1 MKFST
6 KSTMKFITT
15 MAFGMMSVLAFGQS
29 EGQNLVPNGSF
40 EQVGKKP
47 KKLGSIEN
55 ATGWVSP
62 TGVRAD
68 LFSGS
73 KVPDIAVPENV
84 YGKESALDGSNYAG
98 IVGFSYGNKLPRS
111 YVMARLEA
119 PMKKG
124 MRYCV
129 KFNVSLAEAS
139 KYASNNIGAKLSKKP
154 FGTDSKV
161 SIIEEPSLL
170 HFNNDHKIMSARYN
184 WTEVCGLYQAEG
196 GEKYITLGNFL
207 SDEETKST
215 RMKKDPKVKVTQT
228 IAAYYYLDNISVV
241 LLGDDESCSCQAD
254 DGSNEYSKTIYQ
266 RVFKV
271 DEDMTAEEKIELH
284 QVFFAFGKRK
294 ITEQGKASLDL
305 IAAELTANPDY
316 KLEIAGHTN
325 AMEDSVGAENDY
337 FADMDNKRI
346 GAVMEYLKGKG
357 IDEGRMIVSRKGH
370 SIPNEESEGEEDED
384 LRMAKDRRVT
394 FKVRK

>member
-6 KSTMKFITT
+6 KNTVRFIST
-15 MAFGMMSVLAFGQS
+15 MAFGMLSVFVIAQ
-29 EGQNLVPNGSF
+29 EGQNLVPNPSF
-40 EQVGKKP
+40 ESLGKKP

-73 KVPDIAVPENV
+73 KVPDIATPLNV
-84 YGKESALDGSNYAG
+84 YGKESAMDGGNYAG

-111 YVMARLEA
+111 YVMAKLEA
-119 PMKKG
+119 PLKKG

-161 SIIEEPSLL
+161 SIIADPSLL

-184 WTEVCGLYQAEG
+184 WTEICGLFEAQG
-196 GEKYITLGNFL
+196 GEKYITLGNF
-207 SDEETKST
+207 SSNEDTKST

-241 LLGDDESCSCQAD
+241 LLGDDESCECQAD
-254 DGSNEYSKTIYQ
+254 DGGNEYSKTIYSQ
-266 RVFKV
+266 VFKIT
-271 DEDMTAEEKIELH
+271 EDMTAEEKIEIQ
-284 QVFFAFGKRK
+284 QVYFAFGKRK
-294 ITEQGKASLDL
+294 LAAEGQASLDL
-305 IAAELTANPDY
+305 IAEELKANPDY

-346 GAVMEYLKGKG
+346 GAVMTYLMDKG
-357 IDEGRMIVSRKGH
+357 IPENRMIISRKGH
-370 SIPNEESEGEEDED
+370 SVPNKESEGELDED